1 MNPTEQVK
9 DSLHESL
16 EMLKTL
22 RDEIRVEMHLASM
35 DAKAKWKEL
44 EPRFEDAERRAKEL
58 GEASKVAVQEAL
70 KKFREFRDS
79 LGKRS

>member
-22 RDEIRVEMHLASM
+22 RDEIRVEVHLAGM

-58 GEASKVAVQEAL
+58 GEASRAAVTEAL
-70 KKFREFRDS
+70 RRFREFRDS
-79 LGKRS
+79 LGKKA